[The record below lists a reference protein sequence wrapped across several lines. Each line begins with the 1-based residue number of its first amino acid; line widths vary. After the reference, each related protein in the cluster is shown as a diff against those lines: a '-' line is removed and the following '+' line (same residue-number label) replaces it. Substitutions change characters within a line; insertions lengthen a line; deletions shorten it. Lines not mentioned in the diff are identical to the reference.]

1 MSPSHKEAL
10 ATGRAEGRAVRHY
23 LESLADN
30 HPRRRRRVA
39 TEDLEL
45 RLSQVERRLPSANPL
60 ARLHLAQE
68 RINLR
73 ATLADAATEAA
84 EGTTAVEDAFVA
96 VARRYSERKG
106 ITWSAWRRAGVPAGV
121 LRRAGLRRTRS

>member
-10 ATGRAEGRAVRHY
+10 ATGRVEGRAVRRY

-30 HPRRRRRVA
+30 QPRRRRRVA